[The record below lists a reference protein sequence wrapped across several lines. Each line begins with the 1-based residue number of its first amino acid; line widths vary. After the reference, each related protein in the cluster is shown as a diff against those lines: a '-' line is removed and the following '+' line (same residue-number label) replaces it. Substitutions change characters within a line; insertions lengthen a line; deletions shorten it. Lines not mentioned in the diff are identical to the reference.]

1 MKYLPPIKGKKIKSS
16 SLDTKNSTKTKIS
29 YSMKLNNSEFPPKI
43 IPTKNNPS
51 LFLTKDMKTP
61 PSFKRFEPEKKAA
74 LNKKIS
80 DISLIQLKKPQ
91 TPLLLK
97 GRQKPSLSLHIKSN
111 VVPLKATTKL

>member
-1 MKYLPPIKGKKIKSS
+1 MKYLPPIKGKKNKSA

-29 YSMKLNNSEFPPKI
+29 DSIKLNNSEFPPKI
-43 IPTKNNPS
+43 TPTKNNPS
-51 LFLTKDMKTP
+51 LFFNKDMKTP
-61 PSFKRFEPEKKAA
+61 SFTRFEPEKKAA

-80 DISLIQLKKPQ
+80 DISLLQLKKPQ

-111 VVPLKATTKL
+111 VVPLKATNKL